1 MANYNHGSSK
11 ARLLTAANHT
21 CQVVAH
27 ITERFDGASF
37 CSIIKMPGSSRLP
50 VSLRDTFNAHRAT
63 PKGQLA
69 VLNLEV

>member
-1 MANYNHGSSK
+1 
-11 ARLLTAANHT
+11 
-21 CQVVAH
+21 
-27 ITERFDGASF
+27 
-37 CSIIKMPGSSRLP
+37 MPGSSRLP